1 MNDFERLMNQ
11 VFLGEHVYN
20 YLTFAGIVIATLLL
34 KKPMAALLTRLSS
47 RLGTRYNYA
56 TYKVTIGELVFKPM
70 ERLLQAVLY
79 FIAINQL
86 TNLLESMKINM
97 YLFGGRKEKASLSLG
112 EVVDH
117 IFLFMF
123 IAFLGQVLVR
133 FIDFFYFLS
142 FGKAEAD
149 KNRSRQQ
156 MLPLIRE
163 IAKLSV
169 WSACIFWTLGAVF
182 HVNIPALITGLGI
195 GGVAIALAGKE
206 TVENFFAAFTLLSDK
221 PFVVGEIIKIGD
233 YEGVVERIGF
243 RSTRLRN
250 IDGATIV
257 IPNQTLVSQ
266 NLVNLTSGNSRGM
279 KSVVNIRYGLS
290 HETLDVIIKELE
302 ERIAAIAPV
311 KRPVSVVLEN
321 LDKETLQITVSY
333 RLPHPIS
340 EDYQLPAIKNNINMH
355 VFEIVNKHA
364 HLGQPLSGEV
374 LPDRPMQ

>member
-1 MNDFERLMNQ
+1 MNDFEWLMNQ

-20 YLTFAGIVIATLLL
+20 FLSFAGIVVVTLLL

-86 TNLLESMKINM
+86 TNLLQSIKINL
-97 YLFGGRKEKASLSLG
+97 YIFGGRKQKTTLSLG
-112 EVVDH
+112 EVTDH

-123 IAFLGQVLVR
+123 IMFLGQVLIR

-142 FGKAEAD
+142 IGKAEAE
-149 KNRSRQQ
+149 KNRPRQQ

-169 WSACIFWTLGAVF
+169 WAICIFWVLGTVF

-221 PFVVGEIIKIGD
+221 PFVAGEIIRIGE
-233 YEGVVERIGF
+233 YEGVVDRIGF

-279 KSVVNIRYGLS
+279 KVIVNIRYGLAYK
-290 HETLDVIIKELE
+290 TLQIIINELE
-302 ERIAAIAPV
+302 ERIAAIPPV

-321 LDKETLQITVSY
+321 LDKDVLQITVSY

-355 VFEIVNKHA
+355 VFEVVSKHA
-364 HLGQPLSGEV
+364 RLGPFTPNE
-374 LPDRPMQ
+374 LPPELNPE